1 MSTVYCW
8 VASPEHEY
16 EDHPE
21 HPGRLT
27 ELEARLDAF
36 GAQKMD
42 ATPATLDE
50 IARVHSRRMIETV
63 KSACESGG
71 GIIDYAP
78 TYVTPTSFASA
89 LLASGGTLNLTRAV
103 WAGEASNAFAIVR
116 PPGHHAEPGKAMG
129 FCIFNN
135 VAVAARDALELG
147 AKRVLVVDYDAHHG
161 NGTQAAFSSDER
173 LAYLSTHQWG
183 IYPGTGSMNDA
194 PHAKGRIVNVPLP
207 AYAGDKCF
215 VQITEKI
222 IKPHIE
228 KFRPDMILVSA
239 GFDAHWNDPLT
250 SLGVSTTG
258 FFNISK
264 RLVELAAEHCNGKI
278 VFVLEGGYSPRNVA
292 NGSSAVFAA
301 LMQTSFSILGDS
313 SSDKEPDIAKML
325 ESIRAWHG
333 FV

>member
-21 HPGRLT
+21 RPGRLT
-27 ELEARLDAF
+27 ELEARLDSF

-78 TYVTPTSFASA
+78 TFVTPSSFEDA
-89 LLASGGTLNLTRAV
+89 LIASGGTLNLTRAV
-103 WAGEASNAFAIVR
+103 WAGEASNAFAITR
-116 PPGHHAEPGKAMG
+116 PPGHHAEPDRAMG

-135 VAVAARDALELG
+135 VAVAARDLLERG

-161 NGTQAAFSSDER
+161 NGTQAAFWNDER

-207 AYAGDKCF
+207 AYAGDECF
-215 VQITEKI
+215 AQITEKI
-222 IKPHIE
+222 IKPHIG
-228 KFRPDMILVSA
+228 KFQPEMILVSA

-250 SLGVSTTG
+250 SLGVSSAG
-258 FFNISK
+258 FFQISK
-264 RLVELAAEHCNGKI
+264 RLVELAGEYCISKI
-278 VFVLEGGYSPRNVA
+278 VFVLEGGYSPTNVS
-292 NGSSAVFAA
+292 NGSTGVFAA
-301 LMQTSFSILGDS
+301 LMNRPFDNPGDKS
-313 SSDKEPDIAKML
+313 QYKEPDIAKML

-333 FV
+333 FS